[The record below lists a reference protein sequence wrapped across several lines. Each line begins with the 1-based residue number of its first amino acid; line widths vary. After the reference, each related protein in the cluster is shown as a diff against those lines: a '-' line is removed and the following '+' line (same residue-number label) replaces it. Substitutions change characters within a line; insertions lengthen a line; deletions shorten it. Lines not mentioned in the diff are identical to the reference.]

1 MKVFLNENLLE
12 AIIDGYN
19 KENKTNISKDDI
31 DTLELNSYG
40 VYINGKA
47 ISWFNIYLRDR

>member
-12 AIIDGYN
+12 AIIEGYN

-47 ISWFNIYLRDR
+47 ISWFSIHLQDI

>member
-12 AIIDGYN
+12 AIIGGYN

-40 VYINGKA
+40 VCINGKA
-47 ISWFNIYLRDR
+47 ISWFSIYLRDR

>member
-31 DTLELNSYG
+31 DTLELNIYR
-40 VYINGKA
+40 VYINAKA
-47 ISWFNIYLRDR
+47 ISWFSIYLRDR

>member
-1 MKVFLNENLLE
+1 MKVFLSETLLE
-12 AIIDGYN
+12 AIIEGYN

-31 DTLELNSYG
+31 DILELTDCG

-47 ISWFNIYLRDR
+47 ISWSSIYLQDM

>member
-1 MKVFLNENLLE
+1 MKVFLSETLLE
-12 AIIDGYN
+12 AIIEGYN

-31 DTLELNSYG
+31 DILELTDCG

-47 ISWFNIYLRDR
+47 ISWSSIHLQDM

>member
-12 AIIDGYN
+12 AIIKGYN

-47 ISWFNIYLRDR
+47 ISWSSIYLRDR

>member
-12 AIIDGYN
+12 AIIEGYN

-40 VYINGKA
+40 VYIMVKPLVGLA
-47 ISWFNIYLRDR
+47 YI

>member
-12 AIIDGYN
+12 AIIEGYN

-47 ISWFNIYLRDR
+47 ISWLSIYLRDR

>member
-31 DTLELNSYG
+31 DTLEMTSYG
-40 VYINGKA
+40 VYINSKD
-47 ISWFNIYLRDR
+47 ISWFSIYLRDK

>member
-31 DTLELNSYG
+31 DILELTDYG

-47 ISWFNIYLRDR
+47 ISWSSIHLQDM

>member
-12 AIIDGYN
+12 AIIEGYN

-40 VYINGKA
+40 FYINGKA
-47 ISWFNIYLRDR
+47 ISWFSIYLRDR

>member
-12 AIIDGYN
+12 AIIKGYN

-31 DTLELNSYG
+31 DTLEVTSYG
-40 VYINGKA
+40 VYINGKV
-47 ISWFNIYLRDR
+47 ISWSSIYLRDR

>member
-12 AIIDGYN
+12 AIIEGYN

-47 ISWFNIYLRDR
+47 ISWFSRYLRDR